1 MPEIVGKDL
10 RIARKAANIR
20 CWQAA
25 NEMNVSESVIARWE
39 TDEVEPN
46 PDQVYQLEK
55 LYKAPG
61 LWHGWMRSHYESY
74 REMYPENPNYIAP
87 LAVLNVRHQLA
98 DVIALQDDV
107 ERDVMDGRLDD
118 PVLKAQYLHE
128 LDEAQAAI
136 AKAKEQIK

>member
-10 RIARKAANIR
+10 RAARKAANIR

-25 NEMNVSESVIARWE
+25 SEMNVSESVIARWE
-39 TDEVEPN
+39 TDEVEPD

-74 REMYPENPNYIAP
+74 REMYPDAPNYQTP
-87 LAVLNVRHQLA
+87 MAVLNVRHQLS
-98 DVIALQDDV
+98 DVIALQDAV
-107 ERDVMDGRLDD
+107 ERDVIDGTLDD
-118 PVLKAQYLHE
+118 PVLKSQYLKE

-136 AKAKEQIK
+136 VKVKEQLK

>member
-10 RIARKAANIR
+10 QAARKKAGFHR
-20 CWQAA
+20 WQAA

-39 TDEVEPN
+39 TDEVWPD

-55 LYKAPG
+55 LYNAPG

-74 REMYPENPNYIAP
+74 REMYPEAPNYQAP
-87 LAVLNVRHQLA
+87 MAVMNVRHQLS
-98 DVIALQDDV
+98 DVIALQDAV
-107 ERDVMDGRLDD
+107 ERDVMDGTLDD
-118 PVLKAQYLHE
+118 PVLKARYLKE

-136 AKAKEQIK
+136 VKAKEQIK